1 MNPRRF
7 RGKDMSEALR
17 SVRSALGPDALIV
30 ETQNLPQ
37 EAGGGVQITALCQ
50 GPVAE
55 EPGEVEFETTV
66 QTKANPVDEL
76 RQELATLKSMLCW
89 LAPGLSQP
97 DKIFSALLK
106 HGLAPEALTSIT
118 EAMKKATG
126 ADDRERLYRA
136 IRGLIPSGG
145 QIRGDGDRLALI
157 GPTGMGKTTA
167 VIKLTVFENHRRNCR
182 VGWINTDQRRLA
194 TGDLLGVYAGILGIP
209 YEKAEN
215 RKELKQAFDRLSACD
230 LVLVDTPGI
239 NARNDKE
246 VKELAKLLH
255 GFPDLRRTLL
265 MSAVT
270 NGNDMADWV
279 AIYRRVGLDSLF
291 FTKMDECRY
300 LGPVFNTA
308 LGSGVPLSYLTLGQN
323 FAGDLEIARPEVFA
337 SLLLTGDDS
346 ND

>member
-30 ETQNLPQ
+30 ETQNLPK

-50 GPVAE
+50 DPVAE
-55 EPGEVEFETTV
+55 ESGEVELETAV
-66 QTKANPVDEL
+66 QTKAHPVDEL
-76 RQELATLKSMLCW
+76 RQEITTLKSMLCW
-89 LAPGLSQP
+89 LAPGLNQA

-106 HGLAPEALTSIT
+106 HGVTPEAMITIT
-118 EAMKKATG
+118 EAMKKAAG

-136 IRGLIPSGG
+136 ISGLISSGG
-145 QIRGDGDRLALI
+145 QVRVDGERLALM
-157 GPTGMGKTTA
+157 GPTGVGKTTA
-167 VIKLTVFENHRRNCR
+167 VIKLTVFETQRRNCR
-182 VGWINTDQRRLA
+182 VGWINTDQHRLA

-209 YEKAEN
+209 YEKADN
-215 RKELKQAFDRLSACD
+215 RKELKQAFDRLSDCN

-239 NARNDKE
+239 NARNGE
-246 VKELAKLLH
+246 SIKELAKLLH
-255 GFPDLRRTLL
+255 GVPDLRRTLL

-279 AIYRRVGLDSLF
+279 AIYRKIGLDSLF

-308 LGSGVPLSYLTLGQN
+308 LGSGVPLSYMTLGQN

-337 SLLLTGDDS
+337 SLLLTGDDFA
-346 ND
+346 